1 MQFAFIRHKICYT
14 IYTMWP
20 FSKPESY
27 LGVDIGSHGIKVV
40 ELLKRGKRPHLF
52 TYGFIDESIPLH
64 AEEESLLDVEK
75 VGTLIKNICQKSKTV
90 SKKAFASLPAA
101 AVYSGYFTIPV
112 LKKEEK
118 QLFVEREVSKF
129 LKQPI
134 SETALDWK
142 VIQPVKKPK
151 EKEED
156 KREKIEHILV
166 TATSKKLIAA
176 YTEIFRI
183 AGLQLLSLE
192 SEVFGLITALVGTD
206 PSPALLIDMGG
217 EQTDF
222 FIVDEGVP
230 IFFRSVNIGGR
241 QCSEVIASQLGLDI
255 YEAEAVKR
263 DMAANRDGN
272 ELINLLKKTLEPLV
286 EEVSYS
292 LEIYTKQKEQET
304 ARPEKII
311 LTGGAALLPKFDTLL
326 SDKFSIKTYVGDPWS
341 RVIYDPELQPVLESI
356 GPRFAVA
363 LGMALRR
370 LLKLPK
376 V

>member
-1 MQFAFIRHKICYT
+1 
-14 IYTMWP
+14 MWP

-40 ELLKRGKRPHLF
+40 EIIKRGKRPHLF
-52 TYGFIDESIPLH
+52 TYGFADESIAIH
-64 AEEESLLDVEK
+64 ADSEQLLDVDR
-75 VGTLIKNICQKSKTV
+75 VGALLKQICLKSKTV
-90 SKKAFASLPAA
+90 SKRAFASLPAA
-101 AVYSGYFTIPV
+101 AVYSGYFTIPT

-134 SETALDWK
+134 AETALDWK
-142 VIQPVKKPK
+142 VVESTKKAKNAK
-151 EKEED
+151 ETEED
-156 KREKIEHILV
+156 KRNKIEHILV

-222 FIVDEGVP
+222 FIIDEGVP

-241 QCSEVIASQLGLDI
+241 QCTEVIAAQLGLNI
-255 YEAEAVKR
+255 SEAEAAKR
-263 DMAANRDGN
+263 DMAAERDGDA
-272 ELINLLKKTLEPLV
+272 LINLLKKTLEPLI
-286 EEVSYS
+286 EEVNYS

-311 LTGGAALLPKFDTLL
+311 LTGGAALLPKFDVFL
-326 SDKFSIKTYVGDPWS
+326 SERFAIKTYVGDPWS

-370 LLKLPK
+370 LLKIFK

>member
-1 MQFAFIRHKICYT
+1 
-14 IYTMWP
+14 MWP

-40 ELLKRGKRPHLF
+40 ELVKRGHRPHLF
-52 TYGFIDESIPLH
+52 TYGFADEPISIH
-64 AEEESLLDVEK
+64 ADNEKLLDVER
-75 VGTLIKNICQKSKTV
+75 VGAFLKQICQKSKTV
-90 SKKAFASLPAA
+90 SKRAFASLPAA
-101 AVYSGYFTIPV
+101 AVYSGYFTIPI

-134 SETALDWK
+134 ADTALDWK
-142 VIQPVKKPK
+142 VIQPKIKKSK
-151 EKEED
+151 EAKEAEED
-156 KREKIEHILV
+156 KHDKIEHILV

-183 AGLQLLSLE
+183 AGLQLLSIE

-222 FIVDEGVP
+222 FIVEEGVP

-241 QCSEVIASQLGLDI
+241 QCTEVIASQLGLDMSQ
-255 YEAEAVKR
+255 AEAVKR
-263 DMAANRDGN
+263 DMAAERDGDA
-272 ELINLLKKTLEPLV
+272 LINLLKKTLDPLV
-286 EEVSYS
+286 EEVNYS

-326 SDKFSIKTYVGDPWS
+326 SDRFAIKTYVGDPWS

>member
-1 MQFAFIRHKICYT
+1 
-14 IYTMWP
+14 MWP

-40 ELLKRGKRPHLF
+40 ELLKRGKHPHLF
-52 TYGFIDESIPLH
+52 TYGFADESIAIH
-64 AEEESLLDVEK
+64 ADSEQLLDVDHIGAWLK
-75 VGTLIKNICQKSKTV
+75 QICLKSKTV
-90 SKKAFASLPAA
+90 SRRAFASLPAA
-101 AVYSGYFTIPV
+101 TVYSGYFTIPM
-112 LKKEEK
+112 LKKEDK

-134 SETALDWK
+134 ADTVLDWK
-142 VIQPVKKPK
+142 VIQPAKKTKDAK
-151 EKEED
+151 ETEEATRN
-156 KREKIEHILV
+156 KVEHILV

-206 PSPALLIDMGG
+206 TSPALLIDMGG

-222 FIVDEGVP
+222 FIIDEGVP

-241 QCSEVIASQLGLDI
+241 QCTEVIAAQLGLDMGQ
-255 YEAEAVKR
+255 AEAVKR
-263 DMAANRDGN
+263 DMAAERGGDA
-272 ELINLLKKTLEPLV
+272 LLNLLKKTLEPLV

-311 LTGGAALLPKFDTLL
+311 LTGGAALLPKFDALL
-326 SDKFSIKTYVGDPWS
+326 SDRFAIKTYVGDPWS

-356 GPRFAVA
+356 GPRFSVA

-370 LLKLPK
+370 LLQIPK